1 MALVRT
7 RRTLTAMAMTLAG
20 LLGGCLSVETPV
32 ALTPTPLPPTDT
44 PTFVFP
50 TIAPTATLTPAP
62 TGTPTPDL
70 IAGLGPTLFTDDF
83 TQDKG
88 WQLGENDAGAASL
101 LDGRLVVALRLP
113 KALRLSLSHL
123 AAVTDFF
130 VQVTAR
136 GEVCGPDDDLGLVF
150 RANNSGEHYR
160 FGLDCTGRFSLV
172 RSLQGGSITMLAPT
186 STSAA
191 LPGPLVD
198 NRLAVVAQGGAFTF
212 FVNDIQVAAVRDNA
226 LSVGGLGVFAQ
237 SAASAQMTASF
248 SGFIVRLLLSTVTPT
263 PRP

>member
-1 MALVRT
+1 M
-7 RRTLTAMAMTLAG
+7 TAMAMALAG
-20 LLGGCLSVETPV
+20 LLGGCLSIETPV
-32 ALTPTPLPPTDT
+32 AATSTPLPPTDT

-62 TGTPTPDL
+62 TETPTPDM

-83 TQDKG
+83 EQDKG
-88 WQLGENDAGAASL
+88 WQLGEDVAGASSL
-101 LDGRLVVALRLP
+101 LNGRLVVAVRIP
-113 KALRLSLSHL
+113 KALRLSLSPL

-136 GEVCGPDDDLGLVF
+136 AEVCGPDDDLGLVF
-150 RANNSGEHYR
+150 RANNSGEHFR
-160 FGLDCTGRFSLV
+160 FGVDCAGRFSLV
-172 RSLQGGSITMLAPT
+172 RSLQGGSITLLAPT

-198 NRLAVVAQGGAFTF
+198 NRLAVIAQAGTF
-212 FVNDIQVAAVRDNA
+212 MFLVNDIQVASVRDNA
-226 LSVGGLGVFAQ
+226 LTVGGLGVFAQ

-248 SGFIVRLLLSTVTPT
+248 SGFSVRSLLSTATPT